1 MSTPRFES
9 DVYDGLSGVA
19 TSFIPRFAFSAPYY
33 QQLYPAS
40 RQGRSSKSQLPSVM
54 RWLMLT
60 SILCNANS
68 RLFVFCVK
76 YEISGE
82 EYYITVFTMDKLG
95 TTLIVSYI
103 IYFYQKLLKFRL
115 GQFYIAR

>member
-60 SILCNANS
+60 SKLCNGN
-68 RLFVFCVK
+68 FK
-76 YEISGE
+76 
-82 EYYITVFTMDKLG
+82 
-95 TTLIVSYI
+95 I
-103 IYFYQKLLKFRL
+103 IRFLHK
-115 GQFYIAR
+115 ARNLR